1 MEKLTENE
9 KKIIISLLEEAKQK
23 SEFDL
28 HLIDNDKKYSK
39 IWEWS
44 RGLVVETIQ
53 KYDNIIN
60 KLQGDEE

>member
-9 KKIIISLLEEAKQK
+9 KQIIISLLEEAKQK

-28 HLIDNDKKYSK
+28 HLIDNDKVYSK
-39 IWEWS
+39 NWGFT
-44 RGLVVETIQ
+44 RGLIVEIIQ
-53 KYDNIIN
+53 KYDNIMN

>member
-1 MEKLTENE
+1 MEKLTEIE
-9 KKIIISLLEEAKQK
+9 KEIIISLVNEAKRN

-28 HLIDNDKKYSK
+28 NLIDNDKEYSK
-39 IWEWS
+39 NWAWT
-44 RGLVVETIQ
+44 RDWVVETIQ